1 MRPQAPGES
10 LFDWA
15 DDVIRSS
22 EGVEATKLASVAA
35 LSHHLGVLV
44 GLGVTA
50 GELEEFLLRLHRGIR
65 TGIESAVA
73 SIAFGG
79 DPGATPQERGQ
90 A

>member
-10 LFDWA
+10 LYDWA

-22 EGVEATKLASVAA
+22 EGVDATKLASVAA
-35 LSHHLGVLV
+35 LSHHVGVLV
-44 GLGVTA
+44 GLGMTA

-65 TGIESAVA
+65 AGVDSALA

-79 DPGATPQERGQ
+79 DPAMAPPERGQ